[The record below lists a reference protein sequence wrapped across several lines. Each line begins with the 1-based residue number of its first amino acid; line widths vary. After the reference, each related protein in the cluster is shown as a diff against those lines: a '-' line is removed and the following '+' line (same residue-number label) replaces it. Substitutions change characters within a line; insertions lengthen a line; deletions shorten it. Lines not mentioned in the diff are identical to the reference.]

1 MTTSRWQNSAG
12 SKILGPKSMNR
23 SFFVFNCLLSRCVS
37 AVRLAKGT
45 RMNVVCGTW
54 SVVSWPVFGL
64 ALCAMLFARFSPVSA
79 QQPKIARIGYAGAG
93 APSVRVEALRQ
104 GLRELGWVEGKNIV
118 IEQRYLEGRLE
129 RSAKVA
135 AEMVRLKLDVIVWS
149 AGNQGARE
157 IKTIPVVYVATT
169 DLVASGLVKSLARP
183 GGNITGINPLASELG
198 GKRLELLKEAMPK
211 LSRVAFLFNPDTASN
226 KVELEELRRAA
237 PALHLTLQ
245 TVEARRAADIE
256 PAFSTMLRERVEA
269 FSTASRP
276 ANNTNR
282 ARIVE
287 LASKRTLPA
296 IYHDSQFVEA
306 GGVMSYGPN
315 IAGMFQRA
323 PTYVDKTLKGAKP
336 ADLPV
341 EQPTKFEFV
350 INLKAA
356 KQIGLT
362 IPPNV
367 LARADRVIR

>member
-1 MTTSRWQNSAG
+1 M
-12 SKILGPKSMNR
+12 K
-23 SFFVFNCLLSRCVS
+23 
-37 AVRLAKGT
+37 
-45 RMNVVCGTW
+45 
-54 SVVSWPVFGL
+54 VVSSQWPVVRKRFVGF
-64 ALCAMLFARFSPVSA
+64 ALCAVFFGLCVPAEA
-79 QQPKIARIGYAGAG
+79 QQPRIARIGYAGAG

-118 IEQRYLEGRLE
+118 IEQRYLKGKLD
-129 RSAKVA
+129 RSSEIA

-149 AGNQGARE
+149 AGNQGARQ
-157 IKTIPVVYVATT
+157 IKTIPVVYVATS
-169 DLVASGLVKSLARP
+169 DLVSSGLVESLARP
-183 GGNITGINPLASELG
+183 GGNITGINPLAPELG
-198 GKRLELLKEAMPK
+198 GKRLELLKEVIPK
-211 LSRVAFLFNPDTASN
+211 LSRVAFLFNPDNASN

-245 TVEARRAADIE
+245 TVEARGPADME
-256 PAFSTMLRERVEA
+256 PAFSTMIRERAEA
-269 FSTASRP
+269 LATASGP

-287 LASKRTLPA
+287 MAFKRSLPA

-315 IAGMFQRA
+315 VAGMFQRA
-323 PTYVDKTLKGAKP
+323 ATYVDKILKGAKP

-341 EQPTKFEFV
+341 EQPTKFELI
-350 INLKAA
+350 INLKTA